1 MTMGDIFNK
10 NLQSSTDFECRQ
22 TSDIIRGSFL
32 NRTRLN
38 LLDRQE
44 MKKDNRISNSLTMKV
59 QDLMTDLLRNGLD
72 LSFYDD

>member
-10 NLQSSTDFECRQ
+10 NLQPSTDFEGRQ